1 MIRSLMGRSMMRS
14 MMGPGAMGGPG
25 MMGPGGMGSQSG
37 SPMVMGSAGASGG
50 PAMAMLDSVGRLD
63 LSDEQRRRLEAI
75 RSELEGRQQALLD
88 RMRATT
94 IELQQATQQQHR
106 ARQDLGDL
114 RGHLMFA
121 NMDAANRAEEL
132 LTDEQRESLMSAGG
146 HVMTGTEQPQGSPQ

>member
-1 MIRSLMGRSMMRS
+1 
-14 MMGPGAMGGPG
+14 
-25 MMGPGGMGSQSG
+25 
-37 SPMVMGSAGASGG
+37 
-50 PAMAMLDSVGRLD
+50 MAMLDSVGRLD